1 MLVTTAYRV
10 KLDAIRA
17 ASKKYLVAQENMT
30 VFPNMQSF
38 ARLIDAALGLL
49 HSIDPEEKESLGTH
63 IVYRLLRL
71 VLKIVGNVT
80 MFWKKWIRG

>member
-1 MLVTTAYRV
+1 MTTAFRT

-17 ASKKYLVAQENMT
+17 ASRKYLIAQENMS
-30 VFPNMQSF
+30 VFPGMQSF
-38 ARLIDAALGLL
+38 ARLIEAAIGLL
-49 HSIDPEEKESLGTH
+49 RSIDPAEKESLGTH

-80 MFWKKWIRG
+80 MFYKKWIRG

>member
-1 MLVTTAYRV
+1 M
-10 KLDAIRA
+10 KLAPILA
-17 ASKKYLVAQENMT
+17 ASKKYLIAQENMS

-38 ARLIDAALGLL
+38 SRLLDAALGLL

-71 VLKIVGNVT
+71 ILKVIGNIT
-80 MFWKKWIRG
+80 MFWKKRIRG

>member
-1 MLVTTAYRV
+1 MTTAFRV
-10 KLDAIRA
+10 KLKAILA
-17 ASKKYLVAQENMT
+17 ASKKYLIAQETMA

-38 ARLIDAALGLL
+38 ARLIDAAIALH
-49 HSIDPEEKESLGTH
+49 HSIDPDEKESLGTH